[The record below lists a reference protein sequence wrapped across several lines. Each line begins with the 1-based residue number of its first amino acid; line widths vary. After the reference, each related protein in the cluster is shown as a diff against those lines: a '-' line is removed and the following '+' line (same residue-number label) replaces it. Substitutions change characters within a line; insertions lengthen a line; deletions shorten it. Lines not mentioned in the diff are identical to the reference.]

1 MLVGITG
8 NREKDLCKYL
18 VQRLESKGHEALCF
32 SRANGYDFNDQQ
44 DTINRVVKDAY
55 HCDVFVNLY
64 ANFFFQQTMLA
75 HRLWNKW
82 NDNELNHKRIIN
94 VGSTTD
100 NVRRGKVN
108 RYHHEK
114 LALKEMSNALSIVGV
129 WGDGPKVSHISFGTL
144 DNRQEDNPD
153 RNTMGLDLAAHYIEW
168 LLYQPDDV
176 NINILSIDPIQNLS
190 KDN

>member
-8 NREKDLCKYL
+8 NRDKDLCKYL
-18 VQRLESKGHEALCF
+18 VQRLESKGHSTVCF
-32 SRANGYDFNDQQ
+32 SRSTGYDFGDK
-44 DTINRVVKDAY
+44 DTIKRVINDAQDV
-55 HCDVFVNLY
+55 DVFVNLY

-75 HRLWNKW
+75 HQLWHHWVEQGAN
-82 NDNELNHKRIIN
+82 NKRIIN

-114 LALKEMSNALSIVGV
+114 LALKEMSNALGIVGV
-129 WGDGPKVSHISFGTL
+129 WENAPKVSHISFGTL
-144 DNRQEDNPD
+144 HNRQEDNPG

-168 LLYQPDDV
+168 LLCQPEDV
-176 NINILSIDPIQNLS
+176 NINTLSIDPIQNLT
-190 KDN
+190 KD